1 MDYQQYRLIEKTAGR
16 YSRED
21 RRVLRRDE
29 YYDKRMP
36 EIRSAQVGALVGG
49 SAIGTN
55 LYKKSPLKN
64 FITKKNVKAIGG
76 GALKASAAG
85 AGLAWVFSPMYTAYK
100 AKKIREKNR
109 KD

>member
-1 MDYQQYRLIEKTAGR
+1 MNKQCIRIIEKTAGR
-16 YSRED
+16 YSYED

-29 YYDKRMP
+29 YYDKRKP
-36 EIRSAQVGALVGG
+36 EIRAAQAGALIGG
-49 SAIGTN
+49 SSVGTN

-64 FITKKNVKAIGG
+64 FVTKKNIKAIGG

-85 AGLAWVFSPMYTAYK
+85 AGLAWVFSPMYTAYR

-109 KD
+109 KN